1 MARLK
6 TKICSV
12 QLEIKKGLAQSI
24 LFCIKLLSYFIYLC
38 INYIISQPSPCIG
51 IRKYTK

>member
-12 QLEIKKGLAQSI
+12 QLEKKGLAQSI
-24 LFCIKLLSYFIYLC
+24 LFCIKLLSYFIYVC
-38 INYIISQPSPCIG
+38 INNIISQPSPCIG
-51 IRKYTK
+51 ILKYTK